1 VRTVLLILIS
11 IVSIIACSN
20 KKEMK
25 GNDVVTVNDGIP
37 LQVTG
42 TLIMHESI
50 PSKFV
55 ASRNVTVWL
64 PDGYANNLEKKY
76 PVIYFMDG
84 QNMFDPKTSYIGVD
98 WAADEWAD
106 KLIKS
111 NQIREVILVGI
122 WNTEK
127 RVSEYFPQKAS
138 DFFEESIT
146 ESIKRKFSEYE
157 PLGDDYLK
165 YLVFEVKPFID
176 SNYRT
181 ESDQLNT
188 MIGGS
193 SMGGLISLYALSE
206 YPQIFGT
213 ALCVSTHW
221 PIGNGVVLNYF
232 KKNLP
237 KAGDH
242 RIYFD
247 YGTETLDKEYEPYQ
261 MIMDK
266 IMSEKGYEV
275 GQDWITI
282 RFPGDDHSERSW
294 RKRLGEVLQFALVKT
309 N

>member
-1 VRTVLLILIS
+1 MRNILLFFIS
-11 IVSIIACSN
+11 TLSLLACTN
-20 KKEMK
+20 KSPER
-25 GNDVVTVNDGIP
+25 VTVNDGIS

-42 TLIMHESI
+42 TLIMHDSI
-50 PSKFV
+50 PSRFV
-55 ASRNVTVWL
+55 KPRNVTVWL
-64 PDGYANNLEKKY
+64 PDGYEKSVDKKY

-84 QNMFDPKTSYIGVD
+84 QNMFDPKTSFIGVD

-111 NQIREVILVGI
+111 NQIQEVILVGV

-127 RVSEYFPQKAS
+127 RLSEYFPQKAS
-138 DFFEESIT
+138 EFLDNSIIESA
-146 ESIKRKFSEYE
+146 KQRFSEYE
-157 PLGDDYLK
+157 PLADNYLK
-165 YLVFEVKPFID
+165 YLVSEVKPFID
-176 SNYRT
+176 STYSTKQDR
-181 ESDQLNT
+181 LNT

-213 ALCVSTHW
+213 ALCISTHW
-221 PIGNGVVLNYF
+221 PIFNGVSIEYF
-232 KKNLP
+232 KKYLP
-237 KAGDH
+237 RAGFH

-261 MIMDK
+261 HKMDK
-266 IMSEKGYEV
+266 IMLEKGYEL
-275 GQDWITI
+275 GPNWITI